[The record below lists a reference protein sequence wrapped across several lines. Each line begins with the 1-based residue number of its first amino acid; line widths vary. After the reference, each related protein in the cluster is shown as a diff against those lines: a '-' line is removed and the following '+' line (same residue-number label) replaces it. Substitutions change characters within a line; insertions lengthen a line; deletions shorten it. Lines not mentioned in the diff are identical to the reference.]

1 MIHPL
6 VILKLQYLS
15 SKSES
20 RDDIQNKSLIC
31 STWFASTTLAKLK
44 EGLLLRNMAMLVHL
58 VPNSVA
64 CSMDRLLLYC
74 LQFFDSNS
82 RSQTAIFEVFSWGK
96 KKENKRRNFKKCLCW
111 QKGIVTGKIIIELF
125 VLEGT
130 FKDHLAQFLKKSFL
144 ETQCA
149 SSHWWA
155 SSQLWVARPRDLM
168 TKALQAAASPL
179 TTVTSPAKRMRIPFF
194 PSSASL
200 WASVCLSWELGII
213 WAVERNC

>member
-82 RSQTAIFEVFSWGK
+82 RSQTAIFEVFSRGK
-96 KKENKRRNFKKCLCW
+96 KKKKT
-111 QKGIVTGKIIIELF
+111 KEEI
-125 VLEGT
+125 
-130 FKDHLAQFLKKSFL
+130 LK
-144 ETQCA
+144 
-149 SSHWWA
+149 
-155 SSQLWVARPRDLM
+155 
-168 TKALQAAASPL
+168 
-179 TTVTSPAKRMRIPFF
+179 
-194 PSSASL
+194 
-200 WASVCLSWELGII
+200 SVCADKKE
-213 WAVERNC
+213 